1 VTSEYLVL
9 RIRTETLMNRL
20 RFALIMA
27 GGRGTRFWPVS
38 RAHYPKQLLKIISRK
53 SLIRETA
60 DRVLPLVGRSN
71 TFVVTVRDH
80 AGAVRRELAVIP
92 KTNYIA
98 EPCGR
103 NTAPCI
109 GLAALELLKMNSNAV
124 MMVVPA
130 DHWIA
135 DVKTF
140 RQTLKAGMALAAER
154 EVAVTIGIRPNY
166 PETGYG
172 YIVKGKPLPKLNGT
186 FAYRVRGFK
195 EKPVLRDA
203 VRLLRS
209 GSLWNSGIFIWKVRT
224 ILDLLHEFNAP
235 IYDSLHRISRA
246 LNQASLGK
254 PSAALRRVVEREY
267 KVMPNISVDH
277 AVMEQAAAAGRVVTL
292 EGNFGWSDV
301 GSWAALHQLLPR
313 DSRNNA
319 GVGQW
324 LSVDSQDCLVYSP
337 QRLAVLLGLREAVVI
352 DTPDALLVGDLKRSQ
367 DLRAVVAELEKK
379 GYNHL
384 T

>member
-1 VTSEYLVL
+1 
-9 RIRTETLMNRL
+9 MNRL

-53 SLIRETA
+53 SLVRETA

-80 AGAVRRELAVIP
+80 ASAVRRELAVIP
-92 KTNYIA
+92 RTNYIA
-98 EPCGR
+98 EPFGR

-109 GLAALELLKMNSNAV
+109 GLAALELLRKNSNAV

-135 DVKTF
+135 DVKSF

-154 EVAVTIGIRPNY
+154 DVAVTIGIRPSY

-172 YIVKGKPLPKLNGT
+172 YIIKGKPLPKQNGT
-186 FAYRVRGFK
+186 FACHVQGFK
-195 EKPVLRDA
+195 EKPVLREA

-209 GSLWNSGIFIWKVRT
+209 GSLWNSGIFIWKVRI
-224 ILDLLHEFNAP
+224 ILELLREFNAP
-235 IYDSLHRISRA
+235 IYESLQRISQA
-246 LNQASLGK
+246 LPQASLGS
-254 PSAALRRVVEREY
+254 PSATLRRKVQKEY

-277 AVMEQAAAAGRVVTL
+277 AVMEKAAATGRVVTL

-313 DSRNNA
+313 DARNNA

-324 LSVDSQDCLVYSP
+324 LPVDSQDCLVHSP
-337 QRLAVLLGLREAVVI
+337 QRLAVLLGLRDAVVI
-352 DTPDALLVGDLKRSQ
+352 DTPDALLVGDMRRSQ

-379 GYNHL
+379 GYKNL

>member
-1 VTSEYLVL
+1 
-9 RIRTETLMNRL
+9 MHRL

-60 DRVLPLVGRSN
+60 ERILPLVGRGN

-80 AGAVRRELAVIP
+80 AGAVRRELPVIP

-98 EPCGR
+98 EPVGR

-109 GLAALELLKMNSNAV
+109 GLAALELLRVNSNAV
-124 MMVVPA
+124 MVVVPA

-140 RQTLKAGMALAAER
+140 RQTLKAAMALAAEQD
-154 EVAVTIGIRPNY
+154 VAVTIGIRPNY

-172 YIVKGKPLPKLNGT
+172 YIVKGKPLPKRNGT
-186 FAYRVRGFK
+186 SAYQVRGFK
-195 EKPVLRDA
+195 EKPLLREA
-203 VRLLRS
+203 ARLLRS

-224 ILDLLHEFNAP
+224 ILDLLREFNAP
-235 IYDSLHRISRA
+235 IYESLQRISRA
-246 LNQASLGK
+246 LNRTSLGK
-254 PSAALRRVVEREY
+254 PGAALRRVIEREY
-267 KVMPNISVDH
+267 QTMPNISVDH
-277 AVMEQAAAAGRVVTL
+277 AVMERAAAAARVVTL

-313 DSRNNA
+313 DNRDNA

-324 LSVDSQDCLVYSP
+324 LAVDSQACLVYSP
-337 QRLAVLLGLREAVVI
+337 QRLAVLLGLREACVI
-352 DTPDALLVGDLKRSQ
+352 DTPDALLVGDMKRSQ

-379 GYNHL
+379 GYKNL